1 MQFLCKITRYDMIPR
16 LNLNRNV
23 IATLRISGGSGWR
36 TDLDLHL
43 RKMFYVMTVMTQIGW
58 LNGQV

>member
-23 IATLRISGGSGWR
+23 IATLGISGGSGWR
-36 TDLDLHL
+36 ADLDLHREFKY
-43 RKMFYVMTVMTQIGW
+43 RKIKYSW
-58 LNGQV
+58 